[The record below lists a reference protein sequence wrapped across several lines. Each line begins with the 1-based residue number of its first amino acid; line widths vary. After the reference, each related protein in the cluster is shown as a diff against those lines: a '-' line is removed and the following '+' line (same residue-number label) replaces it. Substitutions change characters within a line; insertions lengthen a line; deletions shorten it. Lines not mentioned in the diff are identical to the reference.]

1 MIAEVRIR
9 KLVPSQ
15 RAMVRDHL
23 LSLDRSD
30 RYLRFLSHVND
41 DLVIAYSET
50 MFGKGAFVLGA
61 FADGLLCA
69 VGELRRRGTPSS
81 PVGEV
86 AITVE
91 QTFQSRGIGT
101 EMLRRL
107 VEIARNRWIS
117 KLHCDCLL
125 DNTRVQKITRKLGGS
140 LHTTNGTTEAYVLQ
154 AWPSYGSL
162 LGEAFADGDALLS
175 AWW

>member
-1 MIAEVRIR
+1 MIAEVRIC

-15 RAMVRDHL
+15 HAMVRDHL
-23 LSLDRSD
+23 LSLHRSD
-30 RYLRFLSHVND
+30 RYLRFLGYVND

-50 MFGKGAFVLGA
+50 MFGKGAIVLGA
-61 FADGLLCA
+61 FTDGVLCA
-69 VGELRRRGTPSS
+69 VGELRCPGTPWSS
-81 PVGEV
+81 EGEV

-91 QTFQSRGIGT
+91 QPFQSQGIGT

-107 VEIARNRWIS
+107 VEIARNRWIT
-117 KLHCDCLL
+117 KLHCYCLL
-125 DNTRVQKITRKLGGS
+125 DNSRMQKMTRKLGGS
-140 LHTTNGTTEAYVLQ
+140 LHTTNGTTEAYVTQ